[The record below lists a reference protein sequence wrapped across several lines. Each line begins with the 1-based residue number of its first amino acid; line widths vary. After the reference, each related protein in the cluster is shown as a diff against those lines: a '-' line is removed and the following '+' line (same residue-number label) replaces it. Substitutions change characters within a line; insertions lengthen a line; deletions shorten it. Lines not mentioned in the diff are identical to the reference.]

1 MQIRGTDR
9 NIIKDNTIVKT
20 RLEGIILFT
29 DDTQTEGAVDNQII
43 SNTVLSS
50 GNGGITILGHRNVV
64 QGNTVDQSNQFGI
77 WILTQSIISE
87 DNIVKGNSATNSG
100 KNGIKIADEAVDTV
114 VIGNTL
120 AGNNFNDIGGNG
132 TVVAGNIFD

>member
-1 MQIRGTDR
+1 M
-9 NIIKDNTIVKT
+9 
-20 RLEGIILFT
+20 EGIVLFPP
-29 DDTQTEGAVDNQII
+29 DNTQTEKAVANRII

-50 GNGGITILGHRNVV
+50 GLDGIAILGDNNVV
-64 QGNTVDQSNQFGI
+64 QGNTVDQSVQFGI
-77 WILTQSIISE
+77 WIQTLGIISE

-100 KNGIKIADEAVDTV
+100 KNGIKIADKAVDTV

-120 AGNNFNDIGGNG
+120 AGNNFTSSPIGGNG